1 MVDTKTGAVQAV
13 GGGRQF
19 EAIGYMNY
27 GTYVKNQ
34 PGSTIKPVLDYGPAI
49 EHLNWPTSHTISDE
63 EYQYSDGTPINERD
77 NEYWREVSMRRDW
90 EWTLNMPATNAG
102 QGGRRDE

>member
-27 GTYVKNQ
+27 GTDVKNQ
-34 PGSTIKPVLDYGPAI
+34 PGSTIKPILDYGPAI
-49 EHLNWPTSHTISDE
+49 EHLNWPTSHTLSDE
-63 EYQYSDGTPINERD
+63 KYQYSDGTPINERSEERRVGKECRKRWGRKD
-77 NEYWREVSMRRDW
+77 LRRKKKENE
-90 EWTLNMPATNAG
+90 
-102 QGGRRDE
+102 